1 MKGTIT
7 WQEKNYK
14 QERRIM
20 LWQIKFSRNVIR
32 LIHKCVTRWPDLS
45 EVGYDIIEYE
55 QTNIETYFNQ
65 LVELERRYGKN

>member
-1 MKGTIT
+1 
-7 WQEKNYK
+7 
-14 QERRIM
+14 M